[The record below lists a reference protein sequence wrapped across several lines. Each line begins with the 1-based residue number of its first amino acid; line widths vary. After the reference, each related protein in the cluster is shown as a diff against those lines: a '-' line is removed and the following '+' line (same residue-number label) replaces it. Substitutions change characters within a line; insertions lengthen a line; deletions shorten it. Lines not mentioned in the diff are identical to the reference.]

1 MAVGWFKARLPGE
14 PKRLREVAQGSR
26 GDPFRDRL
34 LLTFRDRLLLTG
46 TPIASAP
53 TETTEMR
60 DRLRGEATEDSV
72 ESSDG
77 FKEVDRFVSVVDAF
91 CPKRLR
97 TRVKRGLKPII

>member
-34 LLTFRDRLLLTG
+34 LLRG

-53 TETTEMR
+53 TETNEMR